1 MSGTDIHIPTLE
13 TERLILR
20 APHWADFEAY
30 AAYCAGPRS
39 AGVGGPFTRDQ
50 SFARLSAIIGQWH
63 LRGYGRWM
71 ITAREGNE
79 ALGVSGIYYP
89 EGWPEPE
96 LAWTV
101 FDTAEGKGIAYE
113 AALAVRDYAAKA
125 FGMRRLIS
133 CIVPENTRSV
143 VLAERLGCTHEN
155 VFQHPD
161 YGDLNIWRHPEQA
174 A

>member
-1 MSGTDIHIPTLE
+1 MTATTLHIPTLE

-30 AAYCAGPRS
+30 AAYCASERS
-39 AGVGGPFTRDQ
+39 RANGGPYTREQ
-50 SFARLSAIIGQWH
+50 SFARMSALIGHWH

-71 ITAREGNE
+71 ITDRETNH
-79 ALGVSGIYYP
+79 ALGIVGIFYP

-101 FDTAEGKGIAYE
+101 FAEAEGKGIAFE
-113 AALAVRDYAAKA
+113 AATAARAYAYETL
-125 FGMRRLIS
+125 GWPSLIS
-133 CIVPENTRSV
+133 LVANDNTRSIA
-143 VLAERLGCTHEN
+143 LAKRMGCAYE
-155 VFQHPD
+155 
-161 YGDLNIWRHPEQA
+161 GDFEHADHGPLPVWRHPEA